1 MAGIYLHI
9 PFCKQ
14 ACHYCNFHF
23 STSLRLKK
31 NLLSALKKEV
41 MGRQGYLDPHAPIES
56 IYLGGGTPSLLTEAE
71 LADLFE
77 LLFDTFRVAPDAEI
91 TLEANP
97 DDLSPQKV
105 AALRR
110 SPVNRLSIGL
120 QSFSDEDLH
129 FFNRAHTA
137 AESHACLER
146 VLAAGF
152 EDLTVDLIY
161 GAPTT
166 SDARWKANVEA
177 VLTHGIRH
185 LSCYALTV
193 EPRTALAYQIE
204 KGRTPPPDEEQVA
217 RQFEWLVE
225 RMEQAGYEH
234 YEISNFARPGHR
246 ARHNSNYWLGR
257 PYLGLGP
264 SAHSFDGLSRQWN
277 LANNAR
283 YIRALESGRPWD
295 QLEGVV
301 WEREMLGADQRYNE
315 YVLTRLRTAWGCAQ
329 GELEQLGTR
338 YWQHFHTEA
347 LPFLR
352 RGQITEQEGIYRLSR
367 AGMLLADHIAA
378 ALFFPEIEEAQQPSA

>member
-1 MAGIYLHI
+1 VAGIYLHI

-71 LADLFE
+71 LTDLFE

-161 GAPTT
+161 GATTT

-283 YIRALESGRPWD
+283 YIRALESGRDWD

-338 YWQHFHTEA
+338 YWQHFQTEA

-378 ALFFPEIEEAQQPSA
+378 ALFFPEIEEA

>member
-1 MAGIYLHI
+1 VAGIYLHI

-71 LADLFE
+71 LTDLFE

-110 SPVNRLSIGL
+110 SPVNRLSLGL

-161 GAPTT
+161 GATTT

-283 YIRALESGRPWD
+283 YIRALESGRDWD

-338 YWQHFHTEA
+338 YWQHFQTEA

-378 ALFFPEIEEAQQPSA
+378 ALFFPEIEEA

>member
-71 LADLFE
+71 LTDLFE

-161 GAPTT
+161 GATTT

-283 YIRALESGRPWD
+283 YIRALESGRDWD

-338 YWQHFHTEA
+338 YWQHFQTEA

-378 ALFFPEIEEAQQPSA
+378 ALFFPEIEEA

>member
-1 MAGIYLHI
+1 VAGIYLHI

-71 LADLFE
+71 LTDLFE

-161 GAPTT
+161 GATTT

-283 YIRALESGRPWD
+283 YIRALESGRDWD

-378 ALFFPEIEEAQQPSA
+378 ALFFPEIEEA